1 MHTLYSVCSYL
12 VINVLLLLQVL
23 TNLRDQKAP
32 QKFTDNLPIEVGI
45 THLLPDNNL
54 HLVIYFSL
62 KAELIRTLLER
73 EPSKRP
79 TAEYVHDSD
88 PMKRL
93 RKKLK
98 KSQACIP
105 VLWLWWHVN
114 YVVAIYLESFI
125 ATTCNAYF
133 FCMPIGIGHSPGSLW
148 AKTFLSLAVW
158 PLALLH
164 CRKLGWWLREQSC
177 TKAKIYI
184 PGIHSACVEL

>member
-1 MHTLYSVCSYL
+1 MEERFCTHISDLYAAHLVFNCSYL

-23 TNLRDQKAP
+23 TNLREQKAP
-32 QKFTDNLPIEVGI
+32 QKFTDNFPIEVGI

-79 TAEYVHDSD
+79 TAEHVHNCD

-105 VLWLWWHVN
+105 VL
-114 YVVAIYLESFI
+114 
-125 ATTCNAYF
+125 
-133 FCMPIGIGHSPGSLW
+133 
-148 AKTFLSLAVW
+148 
-158 PLALLH
+158 
-164 CRKLGWWLREQSC
+164 
-177 TKAKIYI
+177 
-184 PGIHSACVEL
+184 

>member
-1 MHTLYSVCSYL
+1 MHTLYSICSYL

-23 TNLRDQKAP
+23 TNLREQKPP
-32 QKFTDNLPIEVGI
+32 QKFTDNFPIEVGI
-45 THLLPDNNL
+45 TYLLPGSVWYDDL
-54 HLVIYFSL
+54 HLVICFSL

-79 TAEYVHDSD
+79 TAEHVHNCD

-125 ATTCNAYF
+125 AATCNAYF
-133 FCMPIGIGHSPGSLW
+133 FACQFGIGHSPGSLW
-148 AKTFLSLAVW
+148 VKTVTCSVA
-158 PLALLH
+158 
-164 CRKLGWWLREQSC
+164 SC
-177 TKAKIYI
+177 FT
-184 PGIHSACVEL
+184 VL